1 MRYTHSPRVSG
12 LRSNK
17 HHLRKLRIIICTC
30 IGNLEESSYTSTKAG
45 KSLPALF
52 KLTAI
57 LHAGQ
62 FPDIKI
68 ILKRW
73 KEEGILKSE
82 KDRYISDIQIVKE
95 MPKVKGYMI
104 NMPEQKGH
112 Q

>member
-52 KLTAI
+52 KFLLFFPVHTSLI
-57 LHAGQ
+57 HHIISLHHY
-62 FPDIKI
+62 K
-68 ILKRW
+68 
-73 KEEGILKSE
+73 
-82 KDRYISDIQIVKE
+82 Y
-95 MPKVKGYMI
+95 
-104 NMPEQKGH
+104 
-112 Q
+112 